1 MVVMV
6 SEHRVTV
13 LTGYRLDPKS
23 TNMSVSPRNLDGAY
37 NKLKGTGTA
46 TLHVI

>member
-1 MVVMV
+1 MV
-6 SEHRVTV
+6 SEHRMAI
-13 LTGYRLDPKS
+13 LTGYKLDPKS
-23 TNMSVSPRNLDGAY
+23 TNMSVPQKTLDGAY